1 MPMKKTVELTPDSRC
16 NELTLTEVCEFLRN
30 HDDYLILCHA
40 TPDGDT
46 LGSAFALARGLKNAG
61 KRCMIKCADEIPA
74 KYSYFTSLFDNSEI
88 DYKTVV
94 AVDVADIVLLGSI
107 AGDFVGKIDL
117 CIDHHI
123 SNTRFADNLYLDS
136 QAAANCECIYDIFH
150 CMPMPFDNICASAI
164 YTGLSTDTGSFKYSN
179 VTAKTHR
186 IAADL
191 YAFDF
196 SPSEVSRLMF
206 DTKSRGRLELER
218 MVLDSAQF
226 YFDDKCMVL
235 VATNEMKEKTGCND
249 NDLEGVAV
257 ISRSVEGVLA
267 GVSIKEKENG
277 NYKIS
282 LRTYPPL
289 NASEICKVLGGG
301 GHKNAAGCSLSGNIE
316 DVKKQVLAV
325 IGKAL
330 EESNAGSSSHK

>member
-1 MPMKKTVELTPDSRC
+1 MKKTVKLCPDSRC
-16 NELTLTEVCEFLRN
+16 RELTLTQVCRFLRS
-30 HDDYLILCHA
+30 HDDYLLLCHA

-46 LGSAFALARGLKNAG
+46 LGSAYALALGLSAYG
-61 KRCMIKCADEIPA
+61 KKCMIKCADEIPA
-74 KYSYFTSLFDNSEI
+74 KYSYFTSHFENREI
-88 DYKTVV
+88 EYKTVV
-94 AVDVADIVLLGSI
+94 AVDVADIVLLGSL
-107 AGDFVGKIDL
+107 AQEFVGRIDL

-136 QAAANCECIYDIFH
+136 AAAANCECIYDIFH
-150 CMPMPFDNICASAI
+150 CMPMPFDSVSASAI

-191 YAFDF
+191 YGFDF
-196 SPSEVSRLMF
+196 SPSEISRLMF
-206 DTKSRGRLELER
+206 DTKSRGRIELER

-226 YFDDKCMVL
+226 YFDERCMVL
-235 VATNEMKEKTGCND
+235 VATKEMKEKTGCD
-249 NDLEGVAV
+249 DTDLEGVAV

-267 GVSIKEKENG
+267 GVSIKEKDDG
-277 NYKIS
+277 TYKIS
-282 LRTYPPL
+282 VRTYPPL
-289 NASEICKVLGGG
+289 NASEICKELGGG
-301 GHKNAAGCSLSGNIE
+301 GHKNAAGCSLTGDIE

-330 EESNAGSSSHK
+330 EESNAGSSSDK

>member
-1 MPMKKTVELTPDSRC
+1 MKKTVKLCPDSSCR
-16 NELTLTEVCEFLRN
+16 ELNLNEVCEFLRT
-30 HDDYLILCHA
+30 HDDYLLLCHA

-46 LGSAFALARGLKNAG
+46 LGSAFALALGLTAFG
-61 KRCMIKCADEIPA
+61 KKCMIKCADEIPDR
-74 KYSYFTSLFDNSEI
+74 YSYFTSHFENREI

-94 AVDVADIVLLGSI
+94 AVDVADIVLLGGLAEEFI
-107 AGDFVGKIDL
+107 GKIDL

-136 QAAANCECIYDIFH
+136 DAAANCECIYDIFH
-150 CMPMPFDNICASAI
+150 CMPLPFDSVSASAV

-196 SPSEVSRLMF
+196 SPSEISRLMF

-218 MVLDSAQF
+218 MVLDSAHF
-226 YFDDKCMVL
+226 HFGGKCMLL
-235 VATNEMKEKTGCND
+235 VATKEMKEKTGCND
-249 NDLEGVAV
+249 TDLEGVAI

-267 GVSIKEKENG
+267 GVSIKEKDDG
-277 NYKIS
+277 SYKIS
-282 LRTYPPL
+282 VRTYPPL
-289 NASEICKVLGGG
+289 NASEICKEMGGG

-316 DVKKQVLAV
+316 DVKKQVLSV

-330 EESNAGSSSHK
+330 EENNAGSSSHK